1 MFSNDQ
7 EELTRRSFRKTMFPD
22 RWAISIFIVV
32 VLFVPLCLGLTQM
45 SHNPKFSV
53 IDETAHFAYAHG
65 ILSQGLPKL
74 GQHFDQFE
82 MNEIACQ
89 GVYLP
94 GWTFPPCGATT
105 YLNSQFPGGGYITEA
120 IQPPGYYAVVA
131 IIGTS
136 INWAFNIGILH
147 ALRIGSLLWLTA
159 GLILLWASGRLV
171 GISPIKLGAGILIL
185 AAAPTTVYF
194 SAIVSN
200 DASSI
205 FAGSFIAFVCLLA
218 SLKPGK
224 WVPYILASAGFLV
237 VMLKPLDFI
246 PVLVFSGLFAVSL
259 SKDVW
264 QNPDGWPQR
273 IQSVVKRWLP
283 TGGMLLGSSLL
294 GILFWLVLQKHIEL
308 VSIQS
313 LCGVVNGA
321 VPYYPSQLF
330 IDPLSLWQPLTSF
343 QSFNQAYFPH
353 SVATYLEA
361 GLNVIIAFGLVAG
374 GISLVFVKEK
384 LWAHWMGFFSLIA
397 LYVGGLSL
405 ALNDWSIC
413 RSSFGSEGRYGLSC
427 APLLVLAFL
436 GASRGKWV
444 TLCLWLVGIASV
456 TADLSLMLVA

>member
-1 MFSNDQ
+1 
-7 EELTRRSFRKTMFPD
+7 MFPD
-22 RWAISIFIVV
+22 GWAISIFIVV
-32 VLFVPLCLGLTQM
+32 AVVVPLCLGLTQM

-53 IDETAHFAYAHG
+53 RDETAHFAYAHG

-94 GWTFPPCGATT
+94 SWTFPPCGATT

-218 SLKPGK
+218 FLKPGK
-224 WVPYILASAGFLV
+224 WVPYILALAGFLV

-246 PVLVFSGLFAVSL
+246 PVRTPLIGPPFMRLAPCF
-259 SKDVW
+259 
-264 QNPDGWPQR
+264 PDA
-273 IQSVVKRWLP
+273 I
-283 TGGMLLGSSLL
+283 LL
-294 GILFWLVLQKHIEL
+294 
-308 VSIQS
+308 
-313 LCGVVNGA
+313 
-321 VPYYPSQLF
+321 
-330 IDPLSLWQPLTSF
+330 
-343 QSFNQAYFPH
+343 
-353 SVATYLEA
+353 
-361 GLNVIIAFGLVAG
+361 
-374 GISLVFVKEK
+374 
-384 LWAHWMGFFSLIA
+384 
-397 LYVGGLSL
+397 
-405 ALNDWSIC
+405 
-413 RSSFGSEGRYGLSC
+413 
-427 APLLVLAFL
+427 
-436 GASRGKWV
+436 
-444 TLCLWLVGIASV
+444 
-456 TADLSLMLVA
+456 